1 MAHRGKTMAVN
12 LPFNERKATEAA
24 AHLLK
29 LGGDRMSYMKLIKL
43 LYLADR
49 EALLR
54 FGCPITTDRYVS
66 MDRGPVLS
74 RVLNLITEEREPAS
88 QSLWADVISEPE
100 RYEVHLNKEIEPE
113 ELSDAEIEL
122 LDEIFQQYGRLDRW
136 SLVEI
141 THDLPEWVDPH
152 GGAVQISYRDILL
165 NAGKTLAETKVI
177 EQELAALGTSSS
189 LEPSED
195 AVSTR

>member
-1 MAHRGKTMAVN
+1 MAVN
-12 LPFNERKATEAA
+12 LSFNERKATEAA

-29 LGGDRMSYMKLIKL
+29 RRGDRMSYMKLIKL

-54 FGCPITTDRYVS
+54 FGYPITTDRYVS

-74 RVLNLITEEREPAS
+74 RVLNLITEEREPTGS
-88 QSLWADVISEPE
+88 SVWTNVISEPDH
-100 RYEVHLNKEIEPE
+100 YQVHLNKEISPS

-122 LDEIFQQYGRLDRW
+122 LDEIFDRYGGMDRW
-136 SLVEI
+136 SLIEI

-152 GGAVQISYRDILL
+152 GSAIPISYRDILL
-165 NAGKTLAETKVI
+165 NAGKTPAEVEVI
-177 EQELAALGTSSS
+177 EQELAALETSSS

-195 AVSTR
+195 ALSNR